1 MAGFVIVVGH
11 ASSTASAAVKL
22 AGDGV
27 GNVAEL
33 LLLLI
38 EVLGGSIGGVVIE
51 PVLGLL
57 DSVKDLFLGQYS
69 ALPVRIIRVNLQFP
83 YHPRQSCHRDRPH
96 R

>member
-11 ASSTASAAVKL
+11 ASSTTSAAVKL
-22 AGDGV
+22 AGNGV

-38 EVLGGSIGGVVIE
+38 EVLGGSIGGVVVE

-57 DSVKDLFLGQYS
+57 DGIKDLFSCQYD
-69 ALPVRIIRVNLQFP
+69 ALPVRIIRFNLQFP
-83 YHPRQSCHRDRPH
+83 CHPRQSCHRDRP
-96 R
+96 RR

>member
-11 ASSTASAAVKL
+11 ASGTASAAVKL

-38 EVLGGSIGGVVIE
+38 EVLGGSIGGVVVE
-51 PVLGLL
+51 PVLDLL
-57 DSVKDLFLGQYS
+57 DGVKNLFSYQYDSLSAKNILVDLQC
-69 ALPVRIIRVNLQFP
+69 PCR
-83 YHPRQSCHRDRPH
+83 PRQSCHRDHPR